1 MTDSKQKVV
10 AQVAAENTTQVQHPW
25 RASLRTAFAV
35 VVALA
40 LLAKPVLDAV
50 SASGDGSDL
59 GGWAVAVLGVAAA
72 ITRVMALP
80 AVEAFLVRFVP
91 WLAADPSIK
100 E

>member
-1 MTDSKQKVV
+1 MNDSKQEVV
-10 AQVAAENTTQVQHPW
+10 TRAVAANTTQVQRPW
-25 RASLRTAFAV
+25 RATLRTAFAV

-50 SASGDGSDL
+50 SASGDGADL
-59 GGWAVAVLGVAAA
+59 GGWSVAVLGVAAA
-72 ITRVMALP
+72 ITRVMAVP

-91 WLAADPSIK
+91 WLAADPSVK

>member
-10 AQVAAENTTQVQHPW
+10 AQAAAENTTQVQHPW
-25 RASLRTAFAV
+25 RAMVRTVFAL

-40 LLAKPVLDAV
+40 VLVPLILQEV
-50 SASGDGSDL
+50 STNGDPGEL
-59 GGWAVAVLGVAAA
+59 GGWAVAVVGVCAA